1 MLRRISLQPHGLQ
14 PTSLLCPWNFPGKI
28 TGMGCHFLLQGIF
41 PTQGSNLHLLCL
53 LHWQADS
60 LPLHHL
66 GSLNILNLISFKV
79 TLCQP
84 STLIKPQILNSYLKI
99 EDIKLINTVNLKFFF
114 FLKFFNVV
122 SIDTG
127 PGSWTL

>member
-1 MLRRISLQPHGLQ
+1 MLICSVVSDSLQPHGLQ
-14 PTSLLCPWNFPGKI
+14 PTSLLCLWNFPGKI
-28 TGMGCHFLLQGIF
+28 TEMGCHFLLQGIF

-53 LHWQADS
+53 LLWQADS

-114 FLKFFNVV
+114 FLKFF
-122 SIDTG
+122 
-127 PGSWTL
+127 